1 MTSRFSVGT
10 PADDA
15 ELTAY
20 GNVVRQVYNTTDD
33 ANRRAW
39 LERAGAANI
48 RVVRDG
54 AAVVGGLVLIP
65 MGQWFG
71 GRSVPMNGVAA
82 VAVLPEHRSRGAAT
96 VLMRQSVL
104 DMRAEGFPL
113 SALYPATQPLYRS
126 AGYERAGAEY
136 RVAVQARAFTGGDR
150 EMTLR
155 AATEADEPAIE
166 ECYRRRARAS
176 NGHLDRGPYIW
187 KRIRRPIVGTT
198 YGYVVEGDAGVE
210 GHVYYQTRETEG
222 DTDFALWCPDV
233 VALTPRAA
241 RRLVSFFADHR
252 SMTGEVAWRGSPA
265 DPLLAVMREPH
276 GATVRLWNAWM
287 LRVIDVAL
295 ALEKRG
301 WPPGVA
307 GEVHLEVT
315 GDETVAENAGRWL
328 LRVADGRAEVERGGR
343 GTLRTDIRGLA
354 AMYTGYHAP
363 AELRAGGY
371 VDADD
376 SSLTSAA
383 AIFAGPHPWMA
394 DHF

>member
-1 MTSRFSVGT
+1 MASAFSVGT

-20 GNVVRQVYNTTDD
+20 GNVVRQVYNTTNDEH
-33 ANRRAW
+33 RRAW
-39 LERAGAANI
+39 LDRAGAANI

-54 AAVVGGLVLIP
+54 GTVVGGLVLVP

-71 GRSVPMNGVAA
+71 GRAVPMNGVAA
-82 VAVLPEHRSRGAAT
+82 VAVLPDHRSRGAAT
-96 VLMRQSVL
+96 ALMRQAVL

-113 SALYPATQPLYRS
+113 SALYPATQPLYRG

-136 RVAVQARAFTGGDR
+136 RVEVQARAFTGGDR
-150 EMTLR
+150 ELSVR
-155 AATEADEPAIE
+155 ATTEADQPAIE

-176 NGHLDRGPYIW
+176 NGHLERGPYLW
-187 KRIRRPIVGTT
+187 KRILRPMSGTA
-198 YGYVVEGDAGVE
+198 YGYVAEGDAGIEGHLCYTTREVEGDAE
-210 GHVYYQTRETEG
+210 
-222 DTDFALWCPDV
+222 FALWCPDL

-241 RRLVSFFADHR
+241 RRFVAFFADHR

-265 DPLLAVMREPH
+265 DPLLAVMREQH
-276 GATVRLWNAWM
+276 GAKARLWNVWM
-287 LRVIDVAL
+287 LRVVDVGA
-295 ALEKRG
+295 AIAQRG

-307 GEVHLEVT
+307 GELHLDVT
-315 GDETVAENAGRWL
+315 SDEIFPENAGRWV
-328 LRVADGRAEVERGGR
+328 LRVEDGRAVAERGGR
-343 GTLRTDIRGLA
+343 GSLRTDIRGLA
-354 AMYTGYHAP
+354 AMYTGFHAP

-376 SSLTSAA
+376 ASLLSASA
-383 AIFAGPHPWMA
+383 LFAGPHPWMA